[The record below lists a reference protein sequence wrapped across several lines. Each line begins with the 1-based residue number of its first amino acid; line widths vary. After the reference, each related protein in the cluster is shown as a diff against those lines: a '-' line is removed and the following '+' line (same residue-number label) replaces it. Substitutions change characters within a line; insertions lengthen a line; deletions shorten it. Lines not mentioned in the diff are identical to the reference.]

1 MFGHHGPGDAATA
14 IRLSDVS
21 AGLVGAARS
30 EMAGDRMRQRVGC
43 QDARRWQTIL
53 RRADGNA
60 FRAQRFRGHQYRGME
75 RCEPS
80 LTIKLGG
87 EQYKQGVEA
96 AAPSVGGR
104 LPMAVPR

>member
-21 AGLVGAARS
+21 AGPVGAARS

-53 RRADGNA
+53 RRA
-60 FRAQRFRGHQYRGME
+60 
-75 RCEPS
+75 
-80 LTIKLGG
+80 
-87 EQYKQGVEA
+87 
-96 AAPSVGGR
+96 
-104 LPMAVPR
+104 